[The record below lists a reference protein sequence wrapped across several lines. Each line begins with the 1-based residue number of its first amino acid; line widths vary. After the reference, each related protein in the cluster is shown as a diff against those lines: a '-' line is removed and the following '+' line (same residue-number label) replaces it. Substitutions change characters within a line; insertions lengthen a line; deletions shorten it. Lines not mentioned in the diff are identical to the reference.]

1 MTDTDRLA
9 QTRYYI
15 MTLARI
21 SGAAGAVL
29 GIVILARATQWGD
42 QVIGGALTLA
52 SLFEMAVVPRA
63 LAARWRSPPGGPDLP
78 KP

>member
-1 MTDTDRLA
+1 
-9 QTRYYI
+9 
-15 MTLARI
+15 
-21 SGAAGAVL
+21 VF

-42 QVIGGALTLA
+42 QVIGGALTLG

-63 LAARWRSPPGGPDLP
+63 LAARWRSPPGPDLP